1 LPSRLLWAVVNSK
14 RAILGL
20 ARLHA
25 STDAWIIAP
34 LVLIVAAAAFV
45 FVRSADA
52 RQRLVRNARWALW
65 GLAWFALGAG
75 SLASI
80 YPLWSPNRSQ
90 YSSLGYGVAAIT
102 VMASAHPAL
111 AGTLV
116 LTRLGALAFAPGAS
130 AHVSPEAPEHGA
142 FIDFPRVTRL
152 QRLMRDTRHALRGA
166 HPTLPHGTVIA
177 FRNLPLTS
185 EYAFGGAR
193 AVQAWYRD
201 TTLAWV
207 SVSAPMPAPPVTIV
221 DYQPPP
227 HATVALLDPDALAAL
242 KTGSDAL
249 RAGHTD
255 EALAALDAADHA
267 QRDRTA
273 AILLGEIAGRR
284 AGAVLTQRHYPEAE
298 TQARAALAACRLDVG
313 AWYALAIARAA
324 QGDRTGARA
333 AADSLLAVRPGDPD
347 GLQLKSA
354 LNHAPP
360 TMRQK

>member
-1 LPSRLLWAVVNSK
+1 MWAFVNSK
-14 RAILGL
+14 RAIFGL
-20 ARLHA
+20 ARLPA
-25 STDAWIIAP
+25 RSDAWVIAP
-34 LVLIVAAAAFV
+34 LIWIVLVSALL
-45 FVRSADA
+45 FVRNAEA
-52 RQRLVRNARWALW
+52 RRRLRSNARWALW

-75 SLASI
+75 SLATI

-90 YSSLGYGVAAIT
+90 YASLGYGVAAIT
-102 VMASAHPAL
+102 VTASAHPAL
-111 AGTLV
+111 AGALV
-116 LTRLGALAFAPGAS
+116 LTRLVALLAAPGAPRT
-130 AHVSPEAPEHGA
+130 VSPEAPEHGA

-152 QRLMRDTRHALRGA
+152 QRLMRDTRHALQGA
-166 HPTLPHGTVIA
+166 YPTLPHGAAIA

-207 SVSAPMPAPPVTIV
+207 SVSAFERDVSQPLVAMI

-227 HATVALLDPDALAAL
+227 HATVALLDPDALRAL
-242 KTGSDAL
+242 KSGSEAL
-249 RAGHTD
+249 RAGQID

-284 AGAVLTQRHYPEAE
+284 AGALLTQRRFPEAE
-298 TQARAALAACRLDVG
+298 TQARAALAASRLDVG

-324 QGDRTGARA
+324 QGDRASARA
-333 AADSLLAVRPGDPD
+333 AADSLLAMRPGDPD
-347 GLQLKSA
+347 GLQLKAA
-354 LNHAPP
+354 LGQVPA
-360 TMRQK
+360 R